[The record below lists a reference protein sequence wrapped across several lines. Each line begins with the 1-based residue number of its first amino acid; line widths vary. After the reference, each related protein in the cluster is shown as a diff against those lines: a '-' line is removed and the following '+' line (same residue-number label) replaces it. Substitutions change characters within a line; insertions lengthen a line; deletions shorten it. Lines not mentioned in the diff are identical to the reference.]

1 MRPLFFCAIRYFF
14 HFLPELPLRYSIVF
28 QNFPVL
34 SRKPYN
40 YCDKNGARKHTLCLL
55 AMGFS
60 SFKWNTKQKIWHK
73 MGRRKSIDS
82 ILCQKFKALGGEQT
96 TNRFSFYYKISF
108 CLQEEKARVFNGF
121 QHLSSLCMELV
132 LERFGKRF
140 GYSWKK
146 IMSGLETGT
155 CKAIGAAGITCGI
168 YREKTWVLKE
178 SHWRP

>member
-1 MRPLFFCAIRYFF
+1 MVQLKEGGRAFCGLFFFCAIRYFF

-34 SRKPYN
+34 PRKPYN

-55 AMGFS
+55 AMGFP

-96 TNRFSFYYKISF
+96 TNRFLFITRFLFVCKR
-108 CLQEEKARVFNGF
+108 KKPVFLMVF
-121 QHLSSLCMELV
+121 SIYHL
-132 LERFGKRF
+132 FA
-140 GYSWKK
+140 WN
-146 IMSGLETGT
+146 
-155 CKAIGAAGITCGI
+155 
-168 YREKTWVLKE
+168 
-178 SHWRP
+178 